1 MEKYITKTTQATPT
15 SNSLRCTIPKEI
27 VDAWLETK
35 FSNNERH
42 KRRIDKIT
50 KYEEEF

>member
-27 VDAWLETK
+27 VDALEIK
-35 FSNNERH
+35 NGDSIKWMLSDNNEVLIE
-42 KRRIDKIT
+42 KL
-50 KYEEEF
+50 EL